1 MTDIKL
7 IIEPEELE
15 SLTHDPAV
23 VIVDL
28 CKAKQYRKAHIPGA
42 HFINYPDIIHVE
54 KPIMGLLPSAEQ
66 ISKLV
71 SSLGITADSHVI
83 AYDDEGGGCASRFIW
98 TLHVFG
104 HTKTSLLNGGLFS
117 WANEGHTLT
126 KDVPEKIASN
136 YTLVDTGN
144 YTVDS
149 TYIMQHLDDDRM
161 ALLDARSLP
170 EYNGDKKYA
179 NKGGHIPGAKHYEWT
194 EAMDRAHNLR
204 LLPPESIQQKLDQL
218 GLTKDREIIVYC
230 QSHHRSAFSYVM
242 LRALGYENV
251 KGYPG
256 SWSDWGNREDT
267 PVEQ

>member
-1 MTDIKL
+1 MKDLKL

-15 SLTHDPAV
+15 ALVSDPSV
-23 VIVDL
+23 VVVDL

-42 HFINYPDIIHVE
+42 HFVNYPDILRVE
-54 KPIMGLLPSAEQ
+54 KPMMGLLPSDEQ
-66 ISKLV
+66 FSRLV

-104 HTKTSLLNGGLFS
+104 HTRTSLLNGGLFS
-117 WANEGHTLT
+117 WANEGHPLT
-126 KDVPEKIASN
+126 KETPEKTASDYILN
-136 YTLVDTGN
+136 NTGK

-149 TYIMQHLDDDRM
+149 SYIMQHLDDEHM
-161 ALLDARSLP
+161 TLLDARSLP
-170 EYNGDKKYA
+170 EFTGKKKFA
-179 NKGGHIPGAKHYEWT
+179 NKGGHIPGAKRYEWT

-204 LLPPESIQQKLDQL
+204 LLPAESIQQQLDQS
-218 GLTKDREIIVYC
+218 GITKDKEVIVYC

-242 LRALGYENV
+242 LRALGYDDV

-256 SWSDWGNREDT
+256 SWSDWGNRDDT